1 MTVPASLAHAET
13 NDLEAFFMPFTSNRQ
28 FKKAPRLLVGA
39 EGVHYIAR
47 DGRRILD
54 GSAGLWCV
62 NAGHGRKEI
71 ADAIK
76 AQADHMDY
84 APSFQMGHPAAFELA
99 SRIAN
104 IAPTGLD
111 TVFFA
116 NSGSE
121 AVDTALKIAIAYH
134 RANGDAQR
142 TRLIGRERGYHG
154 IGFGGMSVG
163 GIKGNRKMFGVML
176 PGVDHLPHTY
186 DLEQNAFSRG
196 LPAHGANLA
205 DRLEDICELHD
216 PSTIAAVIVEPVAGS
231 TGVLPPPQDYL
242 QRLRKICDKHGILL
256 IFDEVITGFGRV
268 GAPFAA
274 DAFGVT
280 PDMMTIAK
288 GMTNGAVPASAVV
301 MGRSIYDAFM
311 TGPEWA
317 IELAHGYTYSA
328 HPLAVAAGLATLDI
342 YRDEGLF
349 ERSAQMAPHFENA
362 IHDLKDAGPAIDIRN
377 IGMMGAIELAPRP
390 DEPGKRGFD
399 VFLRCFEEGLYLRA
413 SGDALALSP
422 PLIATESEI
431 DEMMSILRSAIK
443 ATA

>member
-1 MTVPASLAHAET
+1 MTTAASLAHAET
-13 NDLEAFFMPFTSNRQ
+13 NDLEAFFMPFTANRQ
-28 FKKAPRLLVGA
+28 FKKAPRLLTGA

-62 NAGHGRKEI
+62 NAGHGRTEI

-76 AQADHMDY
+76 AQADQMDY

-99 SRIAN
+99 SRLSN
-104 IAPTGLD
+104 IAPAGLD

-121 AVDTALKIAIAYH
+121 AVDTALKIALAYH
-134 RANGDAQR
+134 RARGEAQR
-142 TRLIGRERGYHG
+142 TRFVGRERGYHG

-163 GIKGNRKMFGVML
+163 GIKGNRKMFGLML

-186 DLEQNAFSRG
+186 DLERNAFSRG
-196 LPAHGANLA
+196 LPEHGVEFA
-205 DRLEDICELHD
+205 DSLEAICELHD

-231 TGVLPPPQDYL
+231 TGVLPPPKGYL
-242 QRLRKICDKHGILL
+242 QRLRDICDRHGILL
-256 IFDEVITGFGRV
+256 IFDEVITGFGRL
-268 GAPFAA
+268 GAAFASE
-274 DAFGVT
+274 AFGVT

-288 GMTNGAVPASAVV
+288 GLTNGAVPASGVI
-301 MGRSIYDAFM
+301 MGRQIYDAFM

-342 YRDEGLF
+342 YRDENLF
-349 ERSAQMAPHFENA
+349 ERARGLTAKFEEAMHSLADAPNV
-362 IHDLKDAGPAIDIRN
+362 IDVRN
-377 IGMMGAIELAPRP
+377 VGLMGAVEMAPRP
-390 DEPGKRGFD
+390 EEPGKRGFD
-399 VFLRCFEEGLYLRA
+399 AFLECFENGLYLRA
-413 SGDALALSP
+413 TGDVLAMSP
-422 PLIATESEI
+422 PLITEESQI
-431 DEMMSILRSAIK
+431 DEMVDIVRNALTKIA
-443 ATA
+443 